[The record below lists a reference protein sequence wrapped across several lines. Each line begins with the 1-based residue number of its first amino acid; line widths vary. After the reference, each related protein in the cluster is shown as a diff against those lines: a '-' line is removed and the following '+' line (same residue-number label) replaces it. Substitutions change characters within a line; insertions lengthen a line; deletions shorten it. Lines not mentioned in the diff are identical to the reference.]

1 MTDEKSPGA
10 NFSSSLRDIK
20 SLSMEGIWNIKLKMN
35 F

>member
-1 MTDEKSPGA
+1 MTDEKSPA
-10 NFSSSLRDIK
+10 RISHRHFDIK

>member
-1 MTDEKSPGA
+1 MTDEK
-10 NFSSSLRDIK
+10 FSSSLRDIK